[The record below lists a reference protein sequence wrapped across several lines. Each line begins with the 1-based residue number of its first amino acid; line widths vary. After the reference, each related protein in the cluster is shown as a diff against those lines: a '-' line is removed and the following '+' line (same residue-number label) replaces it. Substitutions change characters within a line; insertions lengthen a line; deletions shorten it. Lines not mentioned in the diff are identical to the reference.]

1 MPVRLAGLPST
12 RRCAITLAAA
22 ALALA
27 TGGCVRGSARLA
39 PPATGLAVRAASP
52 QNTITASAMTSTS
65 SSAGR
70 LSRAALLRSAP
81 SGTYI
86 VDVLSVQGFEVVRWP
101 EAEHTPLR
109 VWIGDGSQLAGW
121 RPTFPAMVRSA
132 FTEWAAQG
140 IPIRVVFVKD
150 SARAQIRVNWVDHFG
165 HDVSGRTTW
174 QYDDGGRIRAGRTT
188 LSTRRS
194 DGLARSDVQVR
205 AIALHEVG
213 HALGLQHV
221 QDDNTSIMSPRV
233 DVVELSNADR
243 ATVRLLYSL
252 PTGRLE

>member
-1 MPVRLAGLPST
+1 
-12 RRCAITLAAA
+12 
-22 ALALA
+22 
-27 TGGCVRGSARLA
+27 
-39 PPATGLAVRAASP
+39 
-52 QNTITASAMTSTS
+52 
-65 SSAGR
+65 
-70 LSRAALLRSAP
+70 
-81 SGTYI
+81 
-86 VDVLSVQGFEVVRWP
+86 
-101 EAEHTPLR
+101 
-109 VWIGDGSQLAGW
+109 
-121 RPTFPAMVRSA
+121 MVRSA

-140 IPIRVVFVKD
+140 IPVRVVFVKD

-194 DGLARSDVQVR
+194 DGVARTDVQLR

-221 QDDNTSIMSPRV
+221 QDDHTSIMSPRV
-233 DVVELSNADR
+233 DVFELSSADR